1 MSQVEQTLQLVF
13 RNEAGST
20 FSIALA
26 NPRANL
32 TSVAVAAVMDLVI
45 ARNIFQS
52 SGGAL
57 TGKERA
63 SQIARE
69 VVEIASFQ

>member
-1 MSQVEQTLQLVF
+1 MEQTLQLVF
-13 RNEAGST
+13 RNEGGST

-26 NPRANL
+26 NPRTNL
-32 TSVAVAAVMDLVI
+32 TVGAVAAVMDLVI

-52 SGGAL
+52 NGGAL
-57 TGKERA
+57 TVKERA
-63 SQIARE
+63 SRIARE